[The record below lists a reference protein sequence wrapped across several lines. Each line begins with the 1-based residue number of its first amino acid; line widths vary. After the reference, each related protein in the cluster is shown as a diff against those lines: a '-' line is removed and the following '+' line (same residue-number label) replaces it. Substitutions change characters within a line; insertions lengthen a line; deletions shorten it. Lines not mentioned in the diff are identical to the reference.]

1 MKTAGNNISI
11 DIFHFDF
18 CRFTSKMMYFSPLMT
33 CLCFLFHPP
42 VSLTRSA
49 DSVIG
54 DLGPRDRASLGL
66 SLTDIEELEEIS
78 HAAVRDEDVRKLE
91 EVMMMMTEEELE
103 NLTSMSDEDL
113 EGFYD
118 EKLRKLQY
126 EGDLKDKNKGG
137 RNVLFRVGDDLVELE
152 GLSDEDMK
160 GIMTASDQLITEEE
174 LKHLKKFTRG
184 MTEEDL
190 DLISNMTDEELEHFY
205 EENIASRTH
214 RHKRETTEDDILSS
228 IEQKGFEEDS
238 LRISHSKMKREA
250 DPYPEPVPMGP
261 GEEFQPSNA
270 ADRQEKF
277 LDEYVKRFR

>member
-1 MKTAGNNISI
+1 
-11 DIFHFDF
+11 
-18 CRFTSKMMYFSPLMT
+18 MT

-49 DSVIG
+49 DSVMG
-54 DLGPRDRASLGL
+54 DLGPRDRAGLGL
-66 SLTDIEELEEIS
+66 SLTDIEELEEVS

-113 EGFYD
+113 EMFYD

-160 GIMTASDQLITEEE
+160 SIMSASDQLITKEE
-174 LKHLKKFTRG
+174 LKQLKEFARG

-190 DLISNMTDEELEHFY
+190 DLISNMTDEELEDFY
-205 EENIASRTH
+205 EDNIASESQ

-250 DPYPEPVPMGP
+250 DPYPEPMGP
-261 GEEFQPSNA
+261 DEDFQPSNA

>member
-1 MKTAGNNISI
+1 MTFYDI
-11 DIFHFDF
+11 DIF
-18 CRFTSKMMYFSPLMT
+18 CRFTLKRMYFSSLMT

-42 VSLTRSA
+42 VALTRSA

-66 SLTDIEELEEIS
+66 SLTDIEELEEVS

-103 NLTSMSDEDL
+103 ILTSMSDEDL

-126 EGDLKDKNKGG
+126 ERDFEDRNEGG

-160 GIMTASDQLITEEE
+160 GIMSASDQLITKEE
-174 LKHLKKFTRG
+174 LKHLKEFARG

-190 DLISNMTDEELEHFY
+190 NLISNMTDEELKHFY
-205 EENIASRTH
+205 DENIASKTQ

-228 IEQKGFEEDS
+228 IEQKGLEEDS
-238 LRISHSKMKREA
+238 LRISHIKMKRES
-250 DPYPEPVPMGP
+250 DPYPEPEAIKPQP
-261 GEEFQPSNA
+261 QEDFQQSND
-270 ADRQEKF
+270 ADRQQKF

>member
-1 MKTAGNNISI
+1 MTLTLFKSNLIY
-11 DIFHFDF
+11 
-18 CRFTSKMMYFSPLMT
+18 RFTSKRMYFSSLMT

-42 VSLTRSA
+42 VALTRSA
-49 DSVIG
+49 DSVSVIS

-66 SLTDIEELEEIS
+66 SHTDIEELEEVT
-78 HAAVRDEDVRKLE
+78 HAAIGDEDVRKLE
-91 EVMMMMTEEELE
+91 VVMMMMTEEELE

-113 EGFYD
+113 EGIYN

-126 EGDLKDKNKGG
+126 EKDFNKDRNEGGKNL
-137 RNVLFRVGDDLVELE
+137 LFRVEDDLIELE

-160 GIMTASDQLITEEE
+160 SIMTASDQLITKEE
-174 LKHLKKFTRG
+174 LKQLKEFTRG

-190 DLISNMTDEELEHFY
+190 NLISNMTDEELEQFY
-205 EENIASRTH
+205 QDNIASKTQ

-228 IEQKGFEEDS
+228 IEQRGFEEDS

-250 DPYPEPVPMGP
+250 SPYPEPVPMEP
-261 GEEFQPSNA
+261 HEDFQASNA
-270 ADRQEKF
+270 ADRQQKF